1 MEVCFPVVSFLSTV
15 GSQLPAQGSG
25 RALYLLRHA
34 LNLNLNPV
42 VRDTRVF
49 GAFSL
54 LQSDSALEIPSSR
67 SSKAR
72 RVDLSGY
79 GNLVIVTGS

>member
-1 MEVCFPVVSFLSTV
+1 MTLSTA

-25 RALYLLRHA
+25 CVLHLLRHA
-34 LNLNLNPV
+34 LNLSLNPV
-42 VRDTRVF
+42 VRNTQMF

-54 LQSDSALEIPSSR
+54 LQSDSALEIPFSR

-72 RVDLSGY
+72 RVDFSGDE
-79 GNLVIVTGS
+79 NLVLVT

>member
-1 MEVCFPVVSFLSTV
+1 MV
-15 GSQLPAQGSG
+15 GSLLLAQGSG
-25 RALYLLRHA
+25 CALHLLRHA
-34 LNLNLNPV
+34 LNLSLYPV

-72 RVDLSGY
+72 RIDLG
-79 GNLVIVTGS
+79 GNLVIGTGS